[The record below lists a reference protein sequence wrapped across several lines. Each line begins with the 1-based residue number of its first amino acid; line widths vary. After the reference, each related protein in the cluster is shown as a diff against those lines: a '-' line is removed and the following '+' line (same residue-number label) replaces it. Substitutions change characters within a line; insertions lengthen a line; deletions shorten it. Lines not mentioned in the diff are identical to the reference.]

1 MRLND
6 HWSCDGSIC
15 YTVYVDVDHFQ
26 TIRYSLTGIFK
37 KKLSYTCYRLKSSGT
52 MCNAGVLK
60 LCLRS
65 SPAAKESVNNEELST
80 YQELNFSLQENP
92 YQCISR

>member
-26 TIRYSLTGIFK
+26 TIRYSLTGILK
-37 KKLSYTCYRLKSSGT
+37 KKFKSYYIRVTG
-52 MCNAGVLK
+52 
-60 LCLRS
+60 
-65 SPAAKESVNNEELST
+65 
-80 YQELNFSLQENP
+80 
-92 YQCISR
+92 

>member
-37 KKLSYTCYRLKSSGT
+37 KKVIIY
-52 MCNAGVLK
+52 VLQ
-60 LCLRS
+60 
-65 SPAAKESVNNEELST
+65 AEVIWH
-80 YQELNFSLQENP
+80 YV
-92 YQCISR
+92 